1 VSNVVTVA
9 SAGTE
14 TPLAI
19 VTAQQFA
26 GAVLLYPSSLNG
38 SGGWGRVPFEGV
50 GALRTGSLHTWDMR
64 VSRDISFTARFKAT
78 VLIEG
83 FNILNNQYI
92 TGVNDVTY
100 TATAGVLKPVVGA
113 GDGNAAQ
120 GYPQGTNAR
129 SIQAAFRVVF

>member
-1 VSNVVTVA
+1 
-9 SAGTE
+9 
-14 TPLAI
+14 
-19 VTAQQFA
+19 
-26 GAVLLYPSSLNG
+26 
-38 SGGWGRVPFEGV
+38 WGRVPFQGV

-64 VSRDISFTARFKAT
+64 VSRDINFTARFKAT

-100 TATAGVLKPVVGA
+100 TSTAGVLKPVAGA

-129 SIQAAFRVVF
+129 TMQAAFRVVF

>member
-1 VSNVVTVA
+1 M
-9 SAGTE
+9 
-14 TPLAI
+14 
-19 VTAQQFA
+19 TAQQFA
-26 GAVLLYPSSLNG
+26 GASLLYPGSLN
-38 SGGWGRVPFEGV
+38 WIGRLGPN
-50 GALRTGSLHTWDMR
+50 ALPRRRRLRTGSLHTWDMR
-64 VSRDISFTARFKAT
+64 VSRDINFTSRFKAT

-100 TATAGVLKPVVGA
+100 TATAGVLKPVAGA

-129 SIQAAFRVVF
+129 SMQAAFRVVF